1 LDLHSEEA
9 WREKVGKVNGHIA
22 DHRGT
27 CVGEDTFIPV
37 EMGTI
42 QNLDRIAGGEG
53 D

>member
-1 LDLHSEEA
+1 M
-9 WREKVGKVNGHIA
+9 GKVNGHIA
-22 DHRGT
+22 DHHGT
-27 CVGEDTFIPV
+27 CVEEDMFILD